1 MELVRVTQVEHLDAN
16 LYYLNSRGSRFE
28 LIDCL
33 SHVFRNETLTL
44 KIKLTYASLVK

>member
-1 MELVRVTQVEHLDAN
+1 MELVRVAQVEHVDSN
-16 LYYLNSRGSRFE
+16 LYDLHSRSSRFE

-44 KIKLTYASLVK
+44 KIKLTYSSLVK